1 MLHIFGVFI
10 SEVASFLAMTFVFVY
25 NWNLVSISKPRYGIN
40 LEFIF
45 TIMKQEELQAIASQL
60 KHPTGEKGIE
70 MANMMHE
77 TNINMTLSS
86 IRNLN
91 ISQGDKILEIG
102 HGNAA
107 HLEYVMQQST
117 DLKYYGLEMSELMYG
132 EARQINRNYVSQKQA
147 FFSLY
152 DGNIIPFSDTYF
164 NKIFTVNTLY
174 FWQEP
179 AKFLLEIYRVLNN
192 KGIFSLTF
200 AQESFM
206 KKLPFTEFEF
216 ELYNT
221 EKVEKLIS
229 QTAFKIIKSE
239 TLTEKVKSKTGQLVD
254 REFTTIVLE
263 KE

>member
-1 MLHIFGVFI
+1 
-10 SEVASFLAMTFVFVY
+10 
-25 NWNLVSISKPRYGIN
+25 
-40 LEFIF
+40 
-45 TIMKQEELQAIASQL
+45 MKKEELQSIASQL
-60 KHPTGEKGIE
+60 KKPEGEKGIE

-86 IRNLN
+86 IQNLH
-91 ISQGDKILEIG
+91 ISQGDIILELG

-107 HLEYVMQQST
+107 HLEYLMEQST
-117 DLKYYGLEMSELMYG
+117 HLKYYGLEMSELMFQ

-152 DGNIIPFSDTYF
+152 EGNVIPFPDAHF

-174 FWQEP
+174 FWKEP
-179 AKFLLEIYRVLNN
+179 VAFLLEIYRVLDK

-221 EKVEKLIS
+221 EKFEKLIS
-229 QTAFKIIKSE
+229 QTLFKVIKIE
-239 TLTEKVKSKTGQLVD
+239 NQTEKVKSKIGELVD
-254 REFTTIVLE
+254 REFTTIVLG
-263 KE
+263 K

>member
-1 MLHIFGVFI
+1 M
-10 SEVASFLAMTFVFVY
+10 E
-25 NWNLVSISKPRYGIN
+25 K
-40 LEFIF
+40 
-45 TIMKQEELQAIASQL
+45 EELQSIASQL
-60 KHPTGEKGIE
+60 KKPEGQKGIE

-86 IRNLN
+86 IRNLH
-91 ISQGDKILEIG
+91 ISTGDVILELG

-107 HLEYVMQQST
+107 HLEYLMEQST
-117 DLKYYGLEMSELMYG
+117 HLKYYGLEMSELMFQ

-152 DGNIIPFSDTYF
+152 DGNEIPFPDAHF

-179 AKFLLEIYRVLNN
+179 VKFLLEIYRVLDN

-216 ELYNT
+216 ELYDT

-229 QTAFKIIKSE
+229 QTPFKITNSE
-239 TLTEKVKSKTGQLVD
+239 TQTEKVKSKTGELVD

-263 KE
+263 K